1 MDQIASIL
9 GDTSLS
15 PDLIRSNL
23 SHPRFLSNGSYN
35 VECFVSAYFDGTL
48 PDTSLEGNDTAIADQ
63 TTKPEQVLHERTA
76 FDQMWDESKMRSGKK
91 DLRQQE
97 KISEDVKKSILALAE
112 HDSDEEEEEDIE
124 EHRRDGLRLVSMEE

>member
-1 MDQIASIL
+1 M
-9 GDTSLS
+9 
-15 PDLIRSNL
+15 
-23 SHPRFLSNGSYN
+23 
-35 VECFVSAYFDGTL
+35 
-48 PDTSLEGNDTAIADQ
+48 
-63 TTKPEQVLHERTA
+63 LHERTA